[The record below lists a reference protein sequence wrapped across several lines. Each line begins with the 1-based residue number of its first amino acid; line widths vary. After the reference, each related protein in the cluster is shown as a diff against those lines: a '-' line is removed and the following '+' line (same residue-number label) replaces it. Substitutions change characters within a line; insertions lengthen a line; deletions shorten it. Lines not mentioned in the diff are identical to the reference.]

1 LLADMPAA
9 ARTRRVAV
17 LNGLNAGVI
26 VTARRPMKV
35 AAEPAGLAKLRP
47 QFATGSEA
55 VFKKTDSLFTWPGK
69 PGAVAEVPV
78 VPLTA
83 AEQTR
88 FEVGKVLFAGTCAAC
103 HQPHGL
109 GLEGLSP
116 PLVDSEWVN
125 GSIERLGRIAINGVR
140 GPIKVDGRTFGLDMP
155 AMGALGDDNL
165 AAILTYIRR
174 EWGHT
179 ASPIEPAMLSKI
191 RAEIA
196 DRQDAFTEPEL
207 LKLPAK

>member
-1 LLADMPAA
+1 MLAVRNLLRGYLLRMPTGQA
-9 ARTRRVAV
+9 
-17 LNGLNAGVI
+17 
-26 VTARRPMKV
+26 
-35 AAEPAGLAKLRP
+35 LAKAMNL
-47 QFATGSEA
+47 T
-55 VFKKTDSLFTWPGK
+55 
-69 PGAVAEVPV
+69 
-78 VPLTA
+78 PLTA

-88 FEVGKVLFAGTCAAC
+88 FEIGKQLFAGTCAAC

-140 GPIKVDGRTFGLDMP
+140 GPLKVDGRTFGLDMP

-179 ASPIEPAMLSKI
+179 ASPVEPATLSKI

-196 DRQDAFTEPEL
+196 DRQDAWTEPEL